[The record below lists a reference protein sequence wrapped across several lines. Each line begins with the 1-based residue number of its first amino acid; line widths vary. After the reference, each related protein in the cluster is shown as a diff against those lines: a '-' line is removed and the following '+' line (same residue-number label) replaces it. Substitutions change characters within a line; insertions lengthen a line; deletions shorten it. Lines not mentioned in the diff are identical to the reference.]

1 MTAASSHEGEKKQKR
16 VDYKFWTIA
25 GLVSAVLVFN
35 LAERLVLDADEEDI
49 SYARLIVPA
58 NRVTDPH
65 PGDVFVFNHQNNAFV
80 ESKFCSLQYFEEP
93 QPVADNLKASNVWG
107 SSVNATIDSIGDY
120 VGEKITGLA
129 RVDHAERQWTY
140 SKTHREEVQ
149 APMEAACLQTV
160 VAVAFNPDLTP
171 FVVDAI
177 YQVEY
182 AAGSSKWVRFA
193 NPLMLDPESCEGGC
207 PQPKALQDIVQA
219 DAMTRFKAKW
229 GIVRI
234 Q

>member
-1 MTAASSHEGEKKQKR
+1 MTAVSPEKREKK
-16 VDYKFWTIA
+16 VDFKFWTIT
-25 GLVSAVLVFN
+25 GLVVAVLAFN

-49 SYARLIVPA
+49 SYARLIIPA

-65 PGDVFVFNHQNNAFV
+65 PGDVFVFSHQNNAFV
-80 ESKFCSLQYFEEP
+80 ESKFCSLQYFESPEP
-93 QPVADNLKASNVWG
+93 VSDNLKASNVWG
-107 SSVNATIDSIGDY
+107 SSVNATIASVGDY

-140 SKTHREEVQ
+140 QKTHRKEVQ

-160 VAVAFNPDLTP
+160 VAAAFNPDLTP

-177 YQVEY
+177 YQVED
-182 AAGSSKWVRFA
+182 AEGQSKWVRFA
-193 NPLMLDPESCEGGC
+193 NPLMLDPESCDGGC
-207 PQPKALQDIVQA
+207 PEKKNLEEIVQA
-219 DAMTRFKAKW
+219 DAITRFKAKW

>member
-1 MTAASSHEGEKKQKR
+1 MTSSSPPQTATSPRK

-25 GLVSAVLVFN
+25 VLIVSGLGFN
-35 LAERLVLDADEEDI
+35 VIERLVLDADEADI

-65 PGDVFVFNHQNNAFV
+65 PGDIFVFNHENDAFV

-93 QPVADNLKASNVWG
+93 QPISEHLTASNLWG
-107 SSVNATIDSIGDY
+107 SSVNDTIASMADY
-120 VGEKITGLA
+120 VPNKISGLA
-129 RVDHAERQWTY
+129 RVDNAEKTWTY
-140 SKTHREEVQ
+140 SKTHRKEVR

-160 VAVAFNPDLTP
+160 VATAFNPNLTP

-177 YQVEY
+177 YQVDD
-182 AAGSSKWVRFA
+182 AVGQSKWVRFA
-193 NPLMLDPESCEGGC
+193 NPLMLDPASCQDGC
-207 PQPKALQDIVQA
+207 PQPKRLKEIVQA
-219 DAMTRFKAKW
+219 DAITRFKAAW

-234 Q
+234 E